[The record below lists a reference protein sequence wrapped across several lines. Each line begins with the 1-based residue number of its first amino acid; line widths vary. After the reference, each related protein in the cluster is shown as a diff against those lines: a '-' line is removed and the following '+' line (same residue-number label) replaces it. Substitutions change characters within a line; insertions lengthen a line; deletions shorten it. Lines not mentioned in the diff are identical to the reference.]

1 MNAAR
6 RVSPSERRGVYPGSF
21 DPPTIAHIAIAEA
34 AVLAA
39 GLDRLDLAISRLAL
53 GKDART
59 QRPLEAR
66 LAAVERLTVSRPW
79 LRVVVT
85 EAQLIADIAAGYDAV
100 VMGADKWAQV
110 RDPAWYGDDP
120 AERDRALARL
130 PRVLVAPRPGF
141 VVVGGEELDVPADL
155 GAVSSTAARAGGHH
169 LIAPEARDVI
179 APEARDFAA
188 PEARRRLIVDG
199 NNVIGSR
206 PDGWWR
212 DRQGATRRLIA
223 ALQVLARR
231 SGDRISVVLDGRPL
245 AGVPEGVH
253 DGVLVAYA
261 TRAGRDAADDR
272 IVAEVGR
279 DRDPA
284 SLVVVT
290 SDRAL
295 AERVRAL
302 GTQVERAGTLLAQLE
317 ALPD

>member
-1 MNAAR
+1 LT
-6 RVSPSERRGVYPGSF
+6 PSERRGVYPGSF
-21 DPPTIAHIAIAEA
+21 DPPTIAHLAIAEA
-34 AVLAA
+34 AKRAA
-39 GLDRLDLAISRLAL
+39 ELDRLDLAISRFAL
-53 GKDART
+53 GKDAET

-66 LAAVERLTVSRPW
+66 LDAVERLTGSRPW
-79 LRVVVT
+79 LRVLVT
-85 EAQLIADIAAGYDAV
+85 DAQLIADIAAGYDAV

-120 AERDRALARL
+120 AARDDALARL

-141 VVVGGEELDVPADL
+141 TVVGAEVLDVPADL
-155 GAVSSTAARAGGHH
+155 GGVSSTAARAGGHH
-169 LIAPEARDVI
+169 LIV
-179 APEARDFAA
+179 

-212 DRQGATRRLIA
+212 DRAGAARRLVV
-223 ALQVLARR
+223 ALQALARR
-231 SGDRISVVLDGRPL
+231 SPDQISVVLDGRPL
-245 AGVPEGVH
+245 ADLPEGIH
-253 DGVLVAYA
+253 EGVLVAYA

-272 IVAEVGR
+272 IVAEVER
-279 DRDPA
+279 DREPA

-302 GTQVERAGTLLAQLE
+302 GARVERAGSLLAQL
-317 ALPD
+317 DQ